1 MTAVMLVVAVMCGT
15 VMGSYQEIQA
25 ADLSAGALQYGV
37 DLSFLEAL
45 FMAGGASLGL
55 DMLLKTQNDINNW
68 DWGDVLDSPA
78 SQGQIDSA
86 NEKIESLY
94 NNAVKDWYDK
104 HGGSS
109 KPTPT
114 PMITEPP
121 APGVTPPVTVA
132 PINPDDVTMPDDWTT
147 MKKNATDKGVLAMG
161 AATAYCVKEAIK
173 GWWDD
178 VVNDNYTNNPLN
190 DWKDETL
197 YPNKQVDGYK
207 RYAQSYYTTYD
218 GKYAYY
224 KQYYASENVQG
235 MILYSYTLRNEILM
249 TSLLFDSDYKQITS
263 QCSQLVYLNGV
274 YNSSTNWFTARI
286 QDSPASYKPSP
297 ISYTSTIPVYSRL
310 DLSDTDLN
318 SSDKIKSVVEG
329 SSAIGKSKNVLWPST
344 DLKDDYD
351 DNNSLPS
358 PSYPNLA
365 VPSITLPTLDEIK
378 DLWKQG
384 SDDEENRPTYVTN
397 FITNH
402 TVQPTPEPEPTKKP
416 EVNPNPGGGTDP
428 DPKPSASP
436 TPAVNPDPGGG
447 TDPQPSGTPDPNPDP
462 DPGGGST
469 DPDNPENPTPEEEA
483 SPYKADLRE
492 IFPFCIPFDLIH
504 LLKVFEADAEAPVF
518 EFPLDIELDN
528 PWTGEKVVDYH
539 HTFELDM
546 SDYEPVIK
554 ILRIF
559 QVVFFIIA
567 LMLITRQ
574 QMIKG

>member
-1 MTAVMLVVAVMCGT
+1 MLAVTVMCGT
-15 VMGSYQEIQA
+15 VMGSYQEAQA
-25 ADLSAGALQYGV
+25 ADLSAGALQYGL
-37 DLSFLEAL
+37 DLSFLESL
-45 FMAGGASLGL
+45 FMAGGLSLGL

-132 PINPDDVTMPDDWTT
+132 PINPDDVTMPDDWAT

-161 AATAYCVKEAIK
+161 AATAYCVKEAVK

-178 VVNDNYTNNPLN
+178 IIQPLTVDESIPEDLVNQIVSSGYPYYMYSKSSNGDEYLFFGGVGTFAYGSRVFLRNNAKMYDNGVLKFDTGSLNTGFYT
-190 DWKDETL
+190 
-197 YPNKQVDGYK
+197 Y
-207 RYAQSYYTTYD
+207 
-218 GKYAYY
+218 KYATNILFFSS
-224 KQYYASENVQG
+224 YAEGMEWSNQQINQNENK
-235 MILYSYTLRNEILM
+235 LPK
-249 TSLLFDSDYKQITS
+249 TS
-263 QCSQLVYLNGV
+263 
-274 YNSSTNWFTARI
+274 
-286 QDSPASYKPSP
+286 
-297 ISYTSTIPVYSRL
+297 
-310 DLSDTDLN
+310 
-318 SSDKIKSVVEG
+318 
-329 SSAIGKSKNVLWPST
+329 LWPSVDT
-344 DLKDDYD
+344 KDDYD
-351 DNNSLPS
+351 NNNSLPS

-447 TDPQPSGTPDPNPDP
+447 TDPQPSGTPDPNPD
-462 DPGGGST
+462 
-469 DPDNPENPTPEEEA
+469 NPENPTPEEEA

-504 LLKVFEADAEAPVF
+504 LFKVFDAEPEAPVF
-518 EFPLDIELDN
+518 KFPLDLELDN

-539 HTFELDM
+539 HEFEFDF
-546 SDYEPVIK
+546 SDYEDLIK
-554 ILRIF
+554 LLRII
-559 QVVFFIIA
+559 QIVAFITG
-567 LMLITRQ
+567 LMMITRQ

>member
-1 MTAVMLVVAVMCGT
+1 MKRVIKRTAAVVLAITVLCGT
-15 VMGSYQEIQA
+15 VAGSYQNVQA
-25 ADLSAGALQYGV
+25 GDFSAGALQYAS
-37 DLSFLEAL
+37 DFSFLEAL
-45 FMAGGASLGL
+45 FNASGLSLGL
-55 DMLLKTQNDINNW
+55 DMLLKTQKDIDKFKEENW
-68 DWGDVLDSPA
+68 DFGDLLDQPLT
-78 SQGQIDSA
+78 QKQIDEA
-86 NEKIESLY
+86 QEKIEKLY
-94 NNAVKDWYDK
+94 YGATEAYKK
-104 HGGSS
+104 THGNGS

-132 PINPDDVTMPDDWTT
+132 PINPDDVTMPDDWAT

-161 AATAYCVKEAIK
+161 AATAYCVKEAVK

-178 VVNDNYTNNPLN
+178 IISPEKDGGTYQDNPCAG
-190 DWKDETL
+190 L
-197 YPNKQVDGYK
+197 YKQVGYFHYK
-207 RYAQSYYTTYD
+207 YYVESWNMTCETYQYIYNVNGNCEFKLYIKDDSNGFSLYASDSSSNYKVYGVYYKNGNLSSTGTDSLGVVSTPYKLLSLDYSLNNSYYL
-218 GKYAYY
+218 
-224 KQYYASENVQG
+224 N
-235 MILYSYTLRNEILM
+235 NELQPGDL
-249 TSLLFDSDYKQITS
+249 TK
-263 QCSQLVYLNGV
+263 
-274 YNSSTNWFTARI
+274 SSF
-286 QDSPASYKPSP
+286 
-297 ISYTSTIPVYSRL
+297 
-310 DLSDTDLN
+310 
-318 SSDKIKSVVEG
+318 
-329 SSAIGKSKNVLWPST
+329 WPST

-351 DNNSLPS
+351 NNNSLPS

-428 DPKPSASP
+428 DPNPTPST

-447 TDPQPSGTPDPNPDP
+447 TDPDPNPDP
-462 DPGGGST
+462 NPNP
-469 DPDNPENPTPEEEA
+469 DPDNPDPDNPDNPDPTPEEEA

-492 IFPFCIPFDLIH
+492 VFPFCIPFDLIH

-528 PWTGEKVVDYH
+528 PWTGEKVVNYH

>member
-1 MTAVMLVVAVMCGT
+1 MCGT
-15 VMGSYQEIQA
+15 LMGSFKQVKA
-25 ADLSAGALQYGV
+25 MGLAAGAAAAGETI
-37 DLSFLEAL
+37 SFLEAL
-45 FMAGGASLGL
+45 FMAGGIIVGVDALTNKSFNEDDWDFGGTGSLL
-55 DMLLKTQNDINNW
+55 DD
-68 DWGDVLDSPA
+68 PA
-78 SQGQIDSA
+78 TQGQIDSTEKKV
-86 NEKIESLY
+86 NEY
-94 NNAVKDWYDK
+94 YDNAVKEWYK
-104 HGGSS
+104 NHGGSS

-121 APGVTPPVTVA
+121 APNVTPPVTVA
-132 PINPDDVTMPDDWTT
+132 PINPDDVTMPDDWAT

-173 GWWDD
+173 GWWDELMD
-178 VVNDNYTNNPLN
+178 NTPPAKYSNKENPYKNDKYIGYLLYECDGIYQKNHLHVYRKAYVYDTLVDSDLSYISASKIGS
-190 DWKDETL
+190 DWKA
-197 YPNKQVDGYK
+197 YHVFSSKKKSGS
-207 RYAQSYYTTYD
+207 SYYGVSSYVVEKVDYPDYSILNSFTGSNIYNYPSSYDDGTTGSLNESYVFSVPVVID
-218 GKYAYY
+218 G
-224 KQYYASENVQG
+224 QT
-235 MILYSYTLRNEILM
+235 I
-249 TSLLFDSDYKQITS
+249 
-263 QCSQLVYLNGV
+263 
-274 YNSSTNWFTARI
+274 
-286 QDSPASYKPSP
+286 PASVLP
-297 ISYTSTIPVYSRL
+297 L
-310 DLSDTDLN
+310 DK
-318 SSDKIKSVVEG
+318 SSV
-329 SSAIGKSKNVLWPST
+329 WPST

-351 DNNSLPS
+351 NNKSLPT

-402 TVQPTPEPEPTKKP
+402 TVQPTPDPEPTEAPDAKP
-416 EVNPNPGGGTDP
+416 TPTIAVAPVPGGKDNPETSP
-428 DPKPSASP
+428 APST
-436 TPAVNPDPGGG
+436 TPAVNPDPGG
-447 TDPQPSGTPDPNPDP
+447 S
-462 DPGGGST
+462 GGSGT
-469 DPDNPENPTPEEEA
+469 DPDNPNPSDPTPEEEA

-492 IFPFCIPFDLIH
+492 VFPFCIPFDLIH

-539 HTFELDM
+539 HTFKLDM

>member
-1 MTAVMLVVAVMCGT
+1 MCGT
-15 VMGSYQEIQA
+15 VAGSYKEVQA
-25 ADLSAGALQYGV
+25 SDFSAGALQYGI
-37 DLSFLEAL
+37 DLSFLQSL

-55 DMLLKTQNDINNW
+55 DMLLKTQNDIDKFKEENW
-68 DWGDVLDSPA
+68 DFGDLLDQPLT
-78 SQGQIDSA
+78 QKQIDEA
-86 NEKIESLY
+86 QEKIEKLY
-94 NNAVKDWYDK
+94 YGATEAYKK
-104 HGGSS
+104 THGNGF

-132 PINPDDVTMPDDWTT
+132 PINPDDVTMPDDWAT

-178 VVNDNYTNNPLN
+178 IMDNTPPTTDLKGNKLSSEKLVGKICRHIIYDPSGRNSDLGTSNDVFYLYQCSVDVPFIRLYSARNDKGQYITAYSDPSVDVYYFRNALNGLYDRNSFSQSNLYTN
-190 DWKDETL
+190 
-197 YPNKQVDGYK
+197 
-207 RYAQSYYTTYD
+207 
-218 GKYAYY
+218 
-224 KQYYASENVQG
+224 ASGNAD
-235 MILYSYTLRNEILM
+235 ILS
-249 TSLLFDSDYKQITS
+249 
-263 QCSQLVYLNGV
+263 
-274 YNSSTNWFTARI
+274 
-286 QDSPASYKPSP
+286 ASYSFDIYVPYSLDGVNHGADSKP
-297 ISYTSTIPVYSRL
+297 L
-310 DLSDTDLN
+310 DK
-318 SSDKIKSVVEG
+318 SS
-329 SSAIGKSKNVLWPST
+329 LWPST

-351 DNNSLPS
+351 NNNSLPT

-428 DPKPSASP
+428 DPNPTPST

-447 TDPQPSGTPDPNPDP
+447 TDPDPNPDP
-462 DPGGGST
+462 NPNP
-469 DPDNPENPTPEEEA
+469 DPDNPDPDNPDNPDPTPEEEA

-492 IFPFCIPFDLIH
+492 VFPFCIPFDLIH

-539 HTFELDM
+539 HTFKLDM
-546 SDYEPVIK
+546 SDYEPVVK

>member
-1 MTAVMLVVAVMCGT
+1 MTVLVLAMIVLCGT
-15 VMGSYQEIQA
+15 VAGSYKEVQA
-25 ADLSAGALQYGV
+25 SDFSAGALQYGI
-37 DLSFLEAL
+37 DLSFLQSL

-132 PINPDDVTMPDDWTT
+132 PINPDDVTMPDDWAT

-178 VVNDNYTNNPLN
+178 VLHPVSVPADVSEDVVNIIKGSNL
-190 DWKDETL
+190 
-197 YPNKQVDGYK
+197 
-207 RYAQSYYTTYD
+207 SYYSYD
-218 GKYAYY
+218 GVYLKLFPLGSYAIRNSQTPNHWRAYGKPGTKVYY
-224 KQYYASENVQG
+224 KGNLEDE
-235 MILYSYTLRNEILM
+235 YSYSVSM
-249 TSLLFDSDYKQITS
+249 GFVSDYGKKKYWSNLPLFTS
-263 QCSQLVYLNGV
+263 EEEAKAWSEQQLVNAL
-274 YNSSTNWFTARI
+274 
-286 QDSPASYKPSP
+286 PK
-297 ISYTSTIPVYSRL
+297 TS
-310 DLSDTDLN
+310 
-318 SSDKIKSVVEG
+318 
-329 SSAIGKSKNVLWPST
+329 LWPSI
-344 DLKDDYD
+344 DLKDDY
-351 DNNSLPS
+351 NNNNPLPT

-428 DPKPSASP
+428 DPNPTPST

-447 TDPQPSGTPDPNPDP
+447 TDPDPNPNPDP
-462 DPGGGST
+462 DNP
-469 DPDNPENPTPEEEA
+469 DPDNPDPTPEEEA
-483 SPYKADLRE
+483 SPYKADLRKV
-492 IFPFCIPFDLIH
+492 FPFCIPFDLIH
-504 LLKVFEADAEAPVF
+504 LFKVFDAEPEAPVF
-518 EFPLDIELDN
+518 KFPLDLELDN

-539 HTFELDM
+539 HEFEFDF
-546 SDYEPVIK
+546 SDYEDLIK
-554 ILRIF
+554 LLRII
-559 QVVFFIIA
+559 QIVAFITG
-567 LMLITRQ
+567 LMMITRQ

>member
-1 MTAVMLVVAVMCGT
+1 MKRVIKRTAAVVLAITVLCGT
-15 VMGSYQEIQA
+15 VAGRYQNVQA
-25 ADLSAGALQYGV
+25 GDFSSGALQYAS
-37 DLSFLEAL
+37 DFSFLEAL
-45 FMAGGASLGL
+45 FNASGLSLGL
-55 DMLLKTQNDINNW
+55 DMLLKTQTDINNFKEGNW
-68 DWGDVLDSPA
+68 DWGDQLDNPLTQKELDEA
-78 SQGQIDSA
+78 Q
-86 NEKIESLY
+86 EKIEKLY
-94 NNAVKDWYDK
+94 YGATEAYKK
-104 HGGSS
+104 THGNGS

-132 PINPDDVTMPDDWTT
+132 PINPDDVTMPDDWAT

-161 AATAYCVKEAIK
+161 AATAYCVKEAVK

-178 VVNDNYTNNPLN
+178 IVHPVSVSSDIPEDIVNIIVDSGCPYYLYCVNYDKSRIIYCMGVGSYVYSNDNL
-190 DWKDETL
+190 WGRAGFMKCIKE
-197 YPNKQVDGYK
+197 DG
-207 RYAQSYYTTYD
+207 SPYY
-218 GKYAYY
+218 
-224 KQYYASENVQG
+224 S
-235 MILYSYTLRNEILM
+235 
-249 TSLLFDSDYKQITS
+249 SDYPGTFSTHAFKGS
-263 QCSQLVYLNGV
+263 SFRNR
-274 YNSSTNWFTARI
+274 STNLPEFSTQEEGEAWSEQQLANAL
-286 QDSPASYKPSP
+286 PKAS
-297 ISYTSTIPVYSRL
+297 I
-310 DLSDTDLN
+310 
-318 SSDKIKSVVEG
+318 
-329 SSAIGKSKNVLWPST
+329 WPST

-351 DNNSLPS
+351 NNRS
-358 PSYPNLA
+358 PNLPEL
-365 VPSITLPTLDEIK
+365 VTPTLRLPTLDEIK

-402 TVQPTPEPEPTKKP
+402 TVQPTPDPEPTKKP

-469 DPDNPENPTPEEEA
+469 DPDNPESPTPEEEA

-539 HTFELDM
+539 HTFKLDM
-546 SDYEPVIK
+546 SDYEPVVK

>member
-1 MTAVMLVVAVMCGT
+1 MTAVMLAVTVMCGT
-15 VMGSYQEIQA
+15 VMGSSKQVKA
-25 ADLSAGALQYGV
+25 MGFVAGAAAAGETI
-37 DLSFLEAL
+37 SFLEAL
-45 FMAGGASLGL
+45 FMAGGIIVGVDALTNKSFNEDDWDFGGTGSLL
-55 DMLLKTQNDINNW
+55 DD
-68 DWGDVLDSPA
+68 PA
-78 SQGQIDSA
+78 TQGQIDSTEKKV
-86 NEKIESLY
+86 NEY
-94 NNAVKDWYDK
+94 YDNAVKDWYK
-104 HGGSS
+104 NHGGSS
-109 KPTPT
+109 KPTPS

-132 PINPDDVTMPDDWTT
+132 PINPDDVTMPDDWAT

-161 AATAYCVKEAIK
+161 AATAYCVKEAVK

-178 VVNDNYTNNPLN
+178 IMDTGNEVSIGNNPYSYSDCIGYVYKECTSGKDVFIDKHYMYSSNFNPLIKIVDN
-190 DWKDETL
+190 DVSWDKFF
-197 YPNKQVDGYK
+197 
-207 RYAQSYYTTYD
+207 S
-218 GKYAYY
+218 
-224 KQYYASENVQG
+224 
-235 MILYSYTLRNEILM
+235 LYSY
-249 TSLLFDSDYKQITS
+249 DSTGKNSYSFNAFTIRYKNGTFFQAFKGKYSDFFFASNSGDYTDFHTINYS
-263 QCSQLVYLNGV
+263 MYIPYILNGE
-274 YNSSTNWFTARI
+274 NHDAALKPLDKSS
-286 QDSPASYKPSP
+286 
-297 ISYTSTIPVYSRL
+297 
-310 DLSDTDLN
+310 
-318 SSDKIKSVVEG
+318 
-329 SSAIGKSKNVLWPST
+329 LWPST
-344 DLKDDYD
+344 DTKDDYNN
-351 DNNSLPS
+351 NNSLPS

-492 IFPFCIPFDLIH
+492 VFPFCIPFDLIH

-539 HTFELDM
+539 HTFKLDM
-546 SDYEPVIK
+546 SDYEPVVK

>member
-1 MTAVMLVVAVMCGT
+1 MKRLIKRMTALVLAMIVLCGT
-15 VMGSYQEIQA
+15 VAGSYKEVQA
-25 ADLSAGALQYGV
+25 SDFSAGALQYGI
-37 DLSFLEAL
+37 DLSFLQSL

-132 PINPDDVTMPDDWTT
+132 PINPDDVTMPDDWAT

-161 AATAYCVKEAIK
+161 AATAYCVKEAVK

-178 VVNDNYTNNPLN
+178 LVYNHDKINGYTIDNFDQLYTDSLGMYQTFDGSNRYCVSFLEPNDNIIGFRIKGTSSTNTKIYPIFKTSYSGS
-190 DWKDETL
+190 KDIFM
-197 YPNKQVDGYK
+197 YCYYFPAKYSSRNG
-207 RYAQSYYTTYD
+207 RYVNSGAFE
-218 GKYAYY
+218 
-224 KQYYASENVQG
+224 YYASNQ
-235 MILYSYTLRNEILM
+235 
-249 TSLLFDSDYKQITS
+249 LLFYNFNVPLYDSNNNLIN
-263 QCSQLVYLNGV
+263 VLNK
-274 YNSSTNWFTARI
+274 SS
-286 QDSPASYKPSP
+286 
-297 ISYTSTIPVYSRL
+297 
-310 DLSDTDLN
+310 
-318 SSDKIKSVVEG
+318 
-329 SSAIGKSKNVLWPST
+329 LWPSI

-351 DNNSLPS
+351 NNNSLPS

-428 DPKPSASP
+428 NPKPSASP
-436 TPAVNPDPGGG
+436 TPAVNPDPGGDGG
-447 TDPQPSGTPDPNPDP
+447 TDPDPNPDP
-462 DPGGGST
+462 
-469 DPDNPENPTPEEEA
+469 NPEEEA

-492 IFPFCIPFDLIH
+492 VFPFCIPFDLIH

>member
-1 MTAVMLVVAVMCGT
+1 MKRVIKRTAAVVLAITVLCGT
-15 VMGSYQEIQA
+15 VAGSYQNVQA
-25 ADLSAGALQYGV
+25 GGFSAGALQYAS
-37 DLSFLEAL
+37 DFSFLEAL
-45 FMAGGASLGL
+45 FNASGLSLGL
-55 DMLLKTQNDINNW
+55 DMLLKTQKDIDKFKEENW
-68 DWGDVLDSPA
+68 DFGDLLDQPLT
-78 SQGQIDSA
+78 QKQIDEA
-86 NEKIESLY
+86 QEKIEKLY
-94 NNAVKDWYDK
+94 YGATEAYKK
-104 HGGSS
+104 THGNGS

-132 PINPDDVTMPDDWTT
+132 PINPDNVSMPDDWAT

-178 VVNDNYTNNPLN
+178 LIQPEKDGGTYQDNPYSGVYEQVGYVHHKFINKSWNQTWEGYFYIYNVNGNCKFYINIFDDP
-190 DWKDETL
+190 DK
-197 YPNKQVDGYK
+197 GY
-207 RYAQSYYTTYD
+207 SFGYD
-218 GKYAYY
+218 GSSSNYLVYRVVY
-224 KQYYASENVQG
+224 KNDSFYESGSSNLG
-235 MILYSYTLRNEILM
+235 SLGTSY
-249 TSLLFDSDYKQITS
+249 SLLSLDYNFKNPY
-263 QCSQLVYLNGV
+263 YLNNELQPGDLTK
-274 YNSSTNWFTARI
+274 SS
-286 QDSPASYKPSP
+286 
-297 ISYTSTIPVYSRL
+297 
-310 DLSDTDLN
+310 
-318 SSDKIKSVVEG
+318 
-329 SSAIGKSKNVLWPST
+329 LWPST
-344 DLKDDYD
+344 DTKDDYD
-351 DNNSLPS
+351 NNNSLPA

-428 DPKPSASP
+428 DPNPTPST

-447 TDPQPSGTPDPNPDP
+447 TDPDPDPNPDP
-462 DPGGGST
+462 DPDNP
-469 DPDNPENPTPEEEA
+469 DPDNPGPTPEEEA

-492 IFPFCIPFDLIH
+492 VFPFCIPFDLIH

>member
-1 MTAVMLVVAVMCGT
+1 MCGT
-15 VMGSYQEIQA
+15 LMGSYQEAQA
-25 ADLSAGALQYGV
+25 AGLSAGALQYGL
-37 DLSFLEAL
+37 DLSFLESL
-45 FMAGGASLGL
+45 FMAGGLSLGL

-132 PINPDDVTMPDDWTT
+132 PINPDDVTMPDDWAT

-190 DWKDETL
+190 NWNDSTL
-197 YPNKQVDGYK
+197 YPDVAIKDGYK
-207 RYAQSYYTTYD
+207 HIGQSYYTIYK

-224 KQYYASENVQG
+224 RQYYGLNDVQG
-235 MILYSYTLRNEILM
+235 LLLYTN
-249 TSLLFDSDYKQITS
+249 SLNNIMYSILFDSAYNNIANC
-263 QCSQLVYLNGV
+263 CSQVVYVDGK
-274 YNSSTNWFTARI
+274 YNSSTSWFSAMF
-286 QDSPASYKPSP
+286 QDMPPSYQASPVSYSF
-297 ISYTSTIPVYSRL
+297 SIPVYSRL
-310 DLSDTDLN
+310 DLTDTDVN
-318 SSDKIKSVVEG
+318 SPAKIKAIVEG
-329 SSAIGKSKNVLWPST
+329 SSPIGKSKSSMWPST

-351 DNNSLPS
+351 NNRS
-358 PSYPNLA
+358 PNLSDL
-365 VPSITLPTLDEIK
+365 VTPTLRLPTLDEIK

-402 TVQPTPEPEPTKKP
+402 TVQPTPDPEPTKKP

-428 DPKPSASP
+428 DPNPTPST

-447 TDPQPSGTPDPNPDP
+447 TDPDPNPDPNPDP
-462 DPGGGST
+462 DPDNP
-469 DPDNPENPTPEEEA
+469 DPDNPDPTPEEEA

-504 LLKVFEADAEAPVF
+504 LFKVFDAEPEAPVF
-518 EFPLDIELDN
+518 KFPLDLELDN
-528 PWTGEKVVDYH
+528 PWTDEKVVDYH
-539 HTFELDM
+539 HEFEFDF
-546 SDYEPVIK
+546 SDYEDLIK
-554 ILRIF
+554 LLRII
-559 QVVFFIIA
+559 QIVAFITG
-567 LMLITRQ
+567 LMMITRQ

>member
-1 MTAVMLVVAVMCGT
+1 MKRVIKRTAAVVLAITVLCGT
-15 VMGSYQEIQA
+15 VAGSYQNVQA
-25 ADLSAGALQYGV
+25 GDFSAGALQYAS
-37 DLSFLEAL
+37 DFSFLEAL
-45 FMAGGASLGL
+45 FNASGLSLGL
-55 DMLLKTQNDINNW
+55 DMLLKTQKDIDKFKEENW
-68 DWGDVLDSPA
+68 DFGDLLDQPLT
-78 SQGQIDSA
+78 QKQIDEA
-86 NEKIESLY
+86 QEKIEKLY
-94 NNAVKDWYDK
+94 YGATEAYKK
-104 HGGSS
+104 THGNGS

-132 PINPDDVTMPDDWTT
+132 PINPDDVTMPDDWAT

-178 VVNDNYTNNPLN
+178 LIQPEKDGATYQDNPCIG
-190 DWKDETL
+190 L
-197 YPNKQVDGYK
+197 YKQVGYCHYK
-207 RYAQSYYTTYD
+207 YYIEGWDMTCENYCYIYNINGKCDFNLNIKDNSNGFSLYTSDSGSNYKVYCIFYKNGALSSKSTESLGIVGTSYKLLSLDYSLYNSYYL
-218 GKYAYY
+218 
-224 KQYYASENVQG
+224 N
-235 MILYSYTLRNEILM
+235 NEL
-249 TSLLFDSDYKQITS
+249 Q
-263 QCSQLVYLNGV
+263 
-274 YNSSTNWFTARI
+274 
-286 QDSPASYKPSP
+286 PA
-297 ISYTSTIPVYSRL
+297 
-310 DLSDTDLN
+310 DLSK
-318 SSDKIKSVVEG
+318 SS
-329 SSAIGKSKNVLWPST
+329 LWPST
-344 DLKDDYD
+344 DTKDDY
-351 DNNSLPS
+351 NNNNPLPT
-358 PSYPNLA
+358 PSYPNIA
-365 VPSITLPTLDEIK
+365 VPLIKLPSLDEIK

-428 DPKPSASP
+428 DPNPTPST

-447 TDPQPSGTPDPNPDP
+447 TDPDPNPDP
-462 DPGGGST
+462 NPNP
-469 DPDNPENPTPEEEA
+469 DPDNPDPDNPNNPNPTPEQEA

-492 IFPFCIPFDLIH
+492 VFPFCIPFDLIH

>member
-1 MTAVMLVVAVMCGT
+1 MKRVIKRTAAVVLAITVLCGT
-15 VMGSYQEIQA
+15 VAGSYQNVQA
-25 ADLSAGALQYGV
+25 GDFSAGALQYAS
-37 DLSFLEAL
+37 DFSFLEAL
-45 FMAGGASLGL
+45 FNASGLSLGL
-55 DMLLKTQNDINNW
+55 DMFLKTQKDIDKFKEENW
-68 DWGDVLDSPA
+68 DFGDLLDQPLT
-78 SQGQIDSA
+78 QKQIDEA
-86 NEKIESLY
+86 QEKIEKLY
-94 NNAVKDWYDK
+94 YGATEAYKK
-104 HGGSS
+104 THGNGS

-132 PINPDDVTMPDDWTT
+132 PINPDDVTMPDDWAT

-178 VVNDNYTNNPLN
+178 VLHPVSVPSDVSEDAVNIIKGSNLP
-190 DWKDETL
+190 
-197 YPNKQVDGYK
+197 
-207 RYAQSYYTTYD
+207 YYSYD
-218 GKYAYY
+218 G
-224 KQYYASENVQG
+224 
-235 MILYSYTLRNEILM
+235 
-249 TSLLFDSDYKQITS
+249 
-263 QCSQLVYLNGV
+263 VYLNLFPLGSYAIRTWQTPNYWRAYGKPGTKV
-274 YNSSTNWFTARI
+274 YYKGNLEDEYSYSVSMGFVSDYGEKKYWSNLPLFTSEEEAKSWSE
-286 QDSPASYKPSP
+286 QQLVNALPK
-297 ISYTSTIPVYSRL
+297 TS
-310 DLSDTDLN
+310 
-318 SSDKIKSVVEG
+318 
-329 SSAIGKSKNVLWPST
+329 LWPSI
-344 DLKDDYD
+344 DLKDDY
-351 DNNSLPS
+351 NNNNPLPT

-428 DPKPSASP
+428 DPNPTPST

-447 TDPQPSGTPDPNPDP
+447 TDPDPNPNPDP
-462 DPGGGST
+462 DNP
-469 DPDNPENPTPEEEA
+469 DPDNPDPTPEEEA

-492 IFPFCIPFDLIH
+492 VFPFCIPFDLIH
-504 LLKVFEADAEAPVF
+504 LLKVFEANAEAPVF